1 MSNEYQ
7 ISRRNFI
14 FESAAAVGV
23 FSLTTGA
30 FLTGYLKNIGF
41 SEELNG
47 LMGAIPVLAGIIQ
60 IFSFS
65 VFESMEKRKPLIA
78 VLCLIFR
85 LLLGFMFFIPL
96 LIKDSFFR
104 IALVI
109 IIYFIAY
116 SISAF
121 IGPPTSEWIVDVTPI
136 DIRGRYL
143 AKKDAFAL
151 AFVTVL
157 TLIFGKI
164 LDVYKNTSNAYS
176 GFIVVGVAII
186 IMAAV
191 DFYYLLSISEPK
203 RTKEKIAMSMKGM
216 FIKVLKHQEFRKV
229 IILSILWNLSFQIA
243 GPFFSVYMVVNLK
256 LAYSYIMILG
266 VIGSVS
272 RVLTVRVWGK
282 MADKRG
288 WTFVTEVSLAMLA
301 ITNTIWFFVDAQTAV
316 VLLPIISFI
325 GGITWGG
332 LGIALFN
339 IQFVY
344 APEDCKIAYI
354 GMSGALGSVL
364 GFLSTYIGAL
374 LLKGLGNTQ
383 FNILSIT
390 ISNMQILFILSGI
403 LLLLTA
409 GYVKRSFKENIQ
421 IHVK

>member
-1 MSNEYQ
+1 MGAKMSNEYQ

-41 SEELNG
+41 SDELTG
-47 LMGAIPVLAGIIQ
+47 LMGAIPVLTGIIQ
-60 IFSFS
+60 IFSFR
-65 VFESMEKRKPLIA
+65 VFEPLEKRKPLIA
-78 VLCLIFR
+78 VLSLIFR
-85 LLLGFMFFIPL
+85 VLLGFMFFIPL
-96 LIKDSFFR
+96 LIQSPIYK

-116 SISAF
+116 SIAAF
-121 IGPPTSEWIVDVTPI
+121 IGPPTSEWIVDVTPM
-136 DIRGRYL
+136 DMRGSYF
-143 AKKDAFAL
+143 AKRDACAL
-151 AFVTVL
+151 GFLTVL

-164 LDVYKNTSNAYS
+164 LDVYKNTNNSYG
-176 GFIVVGVAII
+176 GFIVVGIAVI

-191 DFYYLLSISEPK
+191 DFYYLLSITEPK
-203 RTKEKIAMSMKGM
+203 RNKEKITMSMKGM

-229 IILSILWNLSFQIA
+229 IILSILWNISFQIA

-266 VIGSVS
+266 VIGSLS
-272 RVLTVRVWGK
+272 RVLTVKVWGK

-288 WTFVTEVSLAMLA
+288 WTFVTKVSLAMLA
-301 ITNTIWFFVDAQTAV
+301 ITNIIWFFVDARTAV
-316 VLLPIISFI
+316 VLLPIINFI

-354 GMSGALGSVL
+354 GISGALGSVL
-364 GFLSTYIGAL
+364 GFISTYIGAL
-374 LLKGLGNTQ
+374 LLRALGDTG
-383 FNILSIT
+383 FRILSIN
-390 ISNMQILFILSGI
+390 ISNIQILFILSGI

-409 GYVKRSFKENIQ
+409 GYVNKTFNEN
-421 IHVK
+421 

>member
-1 MSNEYQ
+1 MGAKMSIEYQ

-41 SEELNG
+41 SDELTG
-47 LMGAIPVLAGIIQ
+47 LMGAIPVLTGIIQ
-60 IFSFS
+60 IFSFR
-65 VFESMEKRKPLIA
+65 VFEPLEKRKPLIA
-78 VLCLIFR
+78 VLSLIFR
-85 LLLGFMFFIPL
+85 ALLGFMFFIPL
-96 LIKDSFFR
+96 LIQSPIYK

-116 SISAF
+116 STSAF
-121 IGPPTSEWIVDVTPI
+121 IGPPTSEWIVDVTPM
-136 DIRGRYL
+136 DMRGSYF
-143 AKKDAFAL
+143 AKRDAYAL
-151 AFVTVL
+151 GFLTVL

-164 LDVYKNTSNAYS
+164 LDVYKNTNNSYG
-176 GFIVVGVAII
+176 GFIVVGIAVI

-191 DFYYLLSISEPK
+191 DFYYLLSITEPK
-203 RTKEKIAMSMKGM
+203 RNKEKITMSMKGM

-229 IILSILWNLSFQIA
+229 IILSILWNISFQIA

-266 VIGSVS
+266 VIGSLS
-272 RVLTVRVWGK
+272 RVLTVKVWGK

-288 WTFVTEVSLAMLA
+288 WTFVTKVSLAMLA
-301 ITNTIWFFVDAQTAV
+301 ITNIIWFFVDARTAV
-316 VLLPIISFI
+316 VLLPIINFI

-344 APEDCKIAYI
+344 APEDYKIAYI
-354 GMSGALGSVL
+354 GISGALGSVL
-364 GFLSTYIGAL
+364 GFISTYIGAL
-374 LLKGLGNTQ
+374 LLRALGDTG
-383 FNILSIT
+383 FRILSIN
-390 ISNMQILFILSGI
+390 ISNIQILFILSGI

-409 GYVKRSFKENIQ
+409 GYVNKTFNEN
-421 IHVK
+421 